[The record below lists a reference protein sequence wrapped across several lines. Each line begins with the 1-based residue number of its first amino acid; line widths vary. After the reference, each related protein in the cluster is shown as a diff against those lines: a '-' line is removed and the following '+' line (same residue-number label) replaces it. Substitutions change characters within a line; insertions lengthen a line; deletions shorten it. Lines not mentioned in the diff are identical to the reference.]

1 MAIVDVQKSY
11 IGVGKVLARPYG
23 STGRLRYV
31 GNVSKLGLKQKLDT
45 KKQKDYTR
53 SGGGTLAR
61 IDRLDSVEAAMT
73 WLSFSAENWALACAG
88 VMAPVVGGTVAAEVV
103 KGYLDSTVPL
113 ANPPS
118 AITTVTNSAAT
129 TTYAAGTD
137 YEKSASGIY
146 IPPNSTIIDAADLK
160 VTYTYG
166 AYSRV
171 EGVMQASTVLEL
183 LFEGLNEADSNK
195 PVLVNLWRVSVPS
208 ADEIALIGDD
218 FGKSD
223 FSSEL
228 LKDPNKGTG
237 VSAFY
242 RALLTT

>member
-146 IPPNSTIIDAADLK
+146 I
-160 VTYTYG
+160 TYTYG

>member
-1 MAIVDVQKSY
+1 MAIVDTQKSY
-11 IGVGKVLARPYG
+11 IGVGKVLARAYG
-23 STGRLRYV
+23 ATGRYRYV
-31 GNVSKLGLKQKLDT
+31 GNVSKLALKHKLDT

-53 SGGGTLAR
+53 SGGGVAAR
-61 IDRLDSVEAAMT
+61 IDRIDTIESAMT
-73 WLSFSAENWALACAG
+73 WLSFSPENWAVACAG
-88 VMAPVVGGTVAAEVV
+88 QLNAVVGGTVAAEVV
-103 KGYLDSTVPL
+103 KGYLDSTVRL

-129 TTYAAGTD
+129 TTYLAGTD

-146 IPPNSTIIDAADLK
+146 IFPASTIIDAADLK

-171 EGVMQASTVLEL
+171 EGVMQSVTEMQL

-195 PVLVNLWRVSVPS
+195 PVLVDLWRVAVPS

-218 FGKSD
+218 FGRSD
-223 FSSEL
+223 FASEL
-228 LKDPNKGTG
+228 LKDGTKGGG
-237 VSAFY
+237 VSAYY